1 MPARLPPLPHSTLN
15 PFPPPPPFRRS
26 FAEGQ
31 SGVRF
36 LDCGP
41 RFLTAGG
48 TQIDAALMPDALH
61 PGKAGHERGLA
72 QCIKPVVD
80 ELMQG

>member
-1 MPARLPPLPHSTLN
+1 M
-15 PFPPPPPFRRS
+15 
-26 FAEGQ
+26 
-31 SGVRF
+31 RF